1 MLFLDINVGFE
12 SKKQLNAFF
21 GSIKPE
27 LCEEFSR
34 SETKV
39 VSKGESLEIKIRAS
53 DKTALRASLNS
64 IMKPLKLFNQLEALE

>member
-1 MLFLDINVGFE
+1 MLFLKIKIDFD
-12 SKKQLNAFF
+12 SKKQLDSFF

-27 LCEEFSR
+27 LDSEFAR
-34 SETKV
+34 SETNIA
-39 VSKGESLEIKIRAS
+39 SKGKSLEVMIRAS